1 MWLPPGTPRLPWASV
16 RPAGRLQMLKSISS
30 SQGFFCFVL
39 LPCFHVKLQPE
50 ATSRLTTSTAVT
62 ALPFH
67 LFPHY
72 MHEMC
77 FEFPVE
83 ALGFR
88 MNRLSTIPELPFLRR
103 VWQKT
108 QVTQSTKPARRLGL
122 GVHLRAHLERKV

>member
-16 RPAGRLQMLKSISS
+16 RPAGRLQMLRSISS
-30 SQGFFCFVL
+30 SQSIWGSSGFVL

-50 ATSRLTTSTAVT
+50 ATRRLTTSTVVT

-72 MHEMC
+72 MNEMC

-88 MNRLSTIPELPFLRR
+88 MNRLSTVPELPFLCR
-103 VWQKT
+103 VWQRT
-108 QVTQSTKPARRLGL
+108 QVTQSTESARGWDS
-122 GVHLRAHLERKV
+122 VCV